1 MDARSYLEKHGVEK
15 AMSTAVA
22 TVIKERPTNP
32 LKRIAELLMGP
43 SPLKMTS
50 FSAYW
55 HPCELGMAE
64 KGNTYDKTAAS
75 IAEFAMGMTQM
86 KSDACAKI
94 FSMLAEDGAFEWHD
108 PMGAPPT
115 ATRADVKKFLDS
127 FPPITMK
134 PALVKVAAD
143 ETQGAAHMDIT
154 LPDGG
159 KLLSVAAFQ
168 FDAAGKV
175 KSFKAFWHPAELG
188 MAQKTAQYDVTAGA
202 IEAVAAALTDMK
214 TDSCTSI
221 FAALS
226 DDGAFAWSDPVG
238 APTMTTRTEV
248 KKFLDGFPPAKFSA
262 KLVKVASDEYQGASH
277 MVINLPGDKVLEAIP
292 IFTFK
297 G

>member
-1 MDARSYLEKHGVEK
+1 MDARSYLENSGVEK
-15 AMSTAVA
+15 ALSAAVA
-22 TVIKERPTNP
+22 TVIKERPINP
-32 LKRIAELLMGP
+32 LSRIAELLMGP
-43 SPLKMTS
+43 PLKMTS

-75 IAEFAMGMTQM
+75 IAEFAAGLTQM
-86 KSDACAKI
+86 KNDACAKV

-115 ATRADVKKFLDS
+115 SIRADVKKFLDS

-134 PALVKVAAD
+134 PVLVKVAAD

-188 MAQKTAQYDVTAGA
+188 MAERKAQYEITAGA
-202 IEAVAAALTDMK
+202 INTAAAALTNMK
-214 TDSCTSI
+214 NDSCAMV
-221 FAALS
+221 FAALA
-226 DDGAFAWSDPVG
+226 DDGIFTWNDPVG
-238 APTMTTRTEV
+238 APTMTTRAEV
-248 KKFLDGFPPAKFSA
+248 KTFLDGFPPAKFTA
-262 KLVKVASDEYQGASH
+262 KLVKVAADEYQGAAH
-277 MVINLPGDKVLEAIP
+277 MVIQLPGDKTLEAIP
-292 IFTFK
+292 VFSFK